1 MSYKTHHDIGPIS
14 ATLHISK
21 QAHKDILNAIE
32 QEYRSKPS
40 LYQNVDIHLIE
51 TSGHNSIS
59 VLLPMN
65 AERNIARVY
74 ARTNYVCDTPS
85 SVILPTDLRRT
96 IHTYT
101 KQMQLGD
108 MLVVP
113 TFEIQQQV
121 ISANDIPRTKKEVL
135 GLVNEG
141 KLGLYDAQF
150 KLNEGPTDLEKWKK
164 AKDVYKVENYTIDY
178 EPLVIQSK
186 TVQPW

>member
-1 MSYKTHHDIGPIS
+1 
-14 ATLHISK
+14 
-21 QAHKDILNAIE
+21 
-32 QEYRSKPS
+32 
-40 LYQNVDIHLIE
+40 
-51 TSGHNSIS
+51 
-59 VLLPMN
+59 
-65 AERNIARVY
+65 
-74 ARTNYVCDTPS
+74 
-85 SVILPTDLRRT
+85 
-96 IHTYT
+96 
-101 KQMQLGD
+101 

-121 ISANDIPRTKKEVL
+121 VSANDIPRTKKEVL